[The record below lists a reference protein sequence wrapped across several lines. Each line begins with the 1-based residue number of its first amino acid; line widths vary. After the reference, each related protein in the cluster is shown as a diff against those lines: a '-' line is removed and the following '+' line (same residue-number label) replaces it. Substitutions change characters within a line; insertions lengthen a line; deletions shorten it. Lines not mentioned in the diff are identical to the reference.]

1 MINTRVREEGVPMS
15 TYSTISD
22 RTAYLPELPLRA
34 FVPTRA
40 RLAVRLPNAHPAPTT
55 RSWDSWPQ
63 IGMASARGQISPQ
76 QHQGGRIVG
85 IGGCDVTDRKFST
98 RVGPPSCSPPV

>member
-1 MINTRVREEGVPMS
+1 MISTRVREEGVPMS

-34 FVPTRA
+34 IVPTRA
-40 RLAVRLPNAHPAPTT
+40 RFAVRPIHAHPAQMTQ
-55 RSWDSWPQ
+55 RSWRQ
-63 IGMASARGQISPQ
+63 MGMASARSGSST
-76 QHQGGRIVG
+76 QHDQGGRIVG
-85 IGGCDVTDRKFST
+85 IDGCDVTDNKFST

>member
-1 MINTRVREEGVPMS
+1 MSMISTRVREEGVSMS

-34 FVPTRA
+34 IVPTPA
-40 RLAVRLPNAHPAPTT
+40 RFAVRPIHAHPAQMTQV
-55 RSWDSWPQ
+55 SWPQ
-63 IGMASARGQISPQ
+63 MGMASARGEIS
-76 QHQGGRIVG
+76 QHDQGGRIVG
-85 IGGCDVTDRKFST
+85 IGGCDVTNNKCSP

>member
-1 MINTRVREEGVPMS
+1 MS

-34 FVPTRA
+34 IVPTPA
-40 RLAVRLPNAHPAPTT
+40 RLAVRPIHAHPAAQMTQV
-55 RSWDSWPQ
+55 SWPQ
-63 IGMASARGQISPQ
+63 MGMASARGEIT
-76 QHQGGRIVG
+76 QHDQGGRIVG
-85 IGGCDVTDRKFST
+85 IGGCDVTDNKFST